1 MPKCNNCCAKYSL
14 FVGAPAARMST
25 CNKKIGLDI
34 NTTLVALWHVI
45 YTKVILVGFWKTA
58 QTTPKY
64 PKY

>member
-1 MPKCNNCCAKYSL
+1 MPKCNNCCL
-14 FVGAPAARMST
+14 FVGAPAARLPT

-34 NTTLVALWHVI
+34 NTTLVAQWHVI
-45 YTKVILVGFWKTA
+45 NTKVILVGFWKIA